1 MSRDRGFTFVE
12 LAVVAGLVL
21 TALGCWLALALNA
34 RGADRN
40 VERSQE
46 YERLVA
52 SLTDRVKRD
61 VRSCSTLEE
70 QPAGSWT
77 LRVTRLDSSGQ
88 PGESTVVYRRDEGG
102 KRIERRC
109 EEEVETYDFAPVLDG
124 KEFVFEIHR

>member
-1 MSRDRGFTFVE
+1 MYRERGFTFTE

-21 TALGCWLALALNA
+21 TAAGCWITLALNS
-34 RGADRN
+34 RGADRAT
-40 VERSQE
+40 ERLQE

-61 VRSCSTLEE
+61 VRSCTSLEE
-70 QPAGSWT
+70 QPAGTWT
-77 LRVTRLDSSGQ
+77 LRVTRLGPSGQ
-88 PGESTVVYRRDEGG
+88 PADTTVVYRKDESGR
-102 KRIERRC
+102 KIERRC